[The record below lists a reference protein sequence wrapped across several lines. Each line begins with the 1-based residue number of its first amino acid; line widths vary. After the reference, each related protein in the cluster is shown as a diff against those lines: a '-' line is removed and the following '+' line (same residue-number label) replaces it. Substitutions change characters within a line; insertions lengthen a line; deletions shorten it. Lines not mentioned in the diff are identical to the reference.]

1 MKKIVLLVIIFFTL
15 LLVGCSGT
23 GTSTNDRFYT
33 VPISSMTTTELL
45 NRIDFCQLEAERAP
59 IYLSMISWSNMA
71 ILYEN
76 ELIRR
81 GENK

>member
-23 GTSTNDRFYT
+23 GTSTNDQVYT

-45 NRIDFCQLEAERAP
+45 NRRETK
-59 IYLSMISWSNMA
+59 Y
-71 ILYEN
+71 
-76 ELIRR
+76 
-81 GENK
+81 KTT

>member
-23 GTSTNDRFYT
+23 GTSTNDQFYT

-45 NRIDFCQLEAERAP
+45 NRIDFCLLLVWDGQPLFGGVQ
-59 IYLSMISWSNMA
+59 W
-71 ILYEN
+71 
-76 ELIRR
+76 
-81 GENK
+81 

>member
-1 MKKIVLLVIIFFTL
+1 
-15 LLVGCSGT
+15 
-23 GTSTNDRFYT
+23 
-33 VPISSMTTTELL
+33 MTTTELL
-45 NRIDFCQLEAERAP
+45 NRIDFCQLKAESTFNN
-59 IYLSMISWSNMA
+59 LSVISWSNLA